1 MDQEADFDGYHFDIA
16 PATELGTGYAVV
28 AEYEDEEMVDTYPIS
43 YGIVKF
49 AIESHKISEI
59 LEVTH
64 VNDLSSY
71 NFGD

>member
-1 MDQEADFDGYHFDIA
+1 MSD
-16 PATELGTGYAVV
+16 
-28 AEYEDEEMVDTYPIS
+28 MVDIYPIS

-49 AIESHKISEI
+49 AIESHEITVI